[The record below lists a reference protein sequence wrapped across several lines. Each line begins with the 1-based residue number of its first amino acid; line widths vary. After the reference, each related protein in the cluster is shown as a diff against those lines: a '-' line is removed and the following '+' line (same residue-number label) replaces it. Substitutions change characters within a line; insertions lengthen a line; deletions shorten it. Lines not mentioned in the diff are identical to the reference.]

1 MLSRIQKAFPAF
13 RYKSYRLY
21 FLAQVISLSG
31 SWMQGV
37 AQGWLVF
44 QMTHSPYWVGLI
56 SALGLLP
63 LTFGGIFAGAIVDR
77 FPRKT
82 LFVWTQIALLIQA
95 LILAVLTITGHI
107 SPPIIATMAFLLG
120 ILNTL
125 DQPLRNTVVPELVPK
140 EALSSAIAL
149 NAGIFNTARA
159 TGPALAGIMILHFG
173 SAGAFIFNA
182 LTFVAPII
190 AFSFI
195 RIPNYTPTHHPH
207 PVKFITQ
214 GIKYVLSKELIK
226 TAMIQVAIT
235 AIFGW
240 SYVAIMPVVAEKV
253 FRQGASGLGLLH
265 SAAGLG
271 AILGAIIVSTTAK
284 KIKREY
290 RILAG
295 CLTFTIAIFFFT
307 LTRNFGLGLTFLFIS
322 GIGLILQNATLNST
336 VQHNVDGYIRGRV
349 MSIYLTM
356 WLGMAPFGNLQ
367 VGIISEH
374 FGAPF
379 ALRIGAIA
387 MLIFGVWTFIRLKQI
402 RVEEKQARKLLPA
415 PSKHHRPSIA

>member
-1 MLSRIQKAFPAF
+1 
-13 RYKSYRLY
+13 
-21 FLAQVISLSG
+21 
-31 SWMQGV
+31 MQGV

-44 QMTHSPYWVGLI
+44 QMTQSAYWLGLI

-63 LTFGGIFAGAIVDR
+63 ITFGGVFAGAIVDR

-82 LFVWTQIALLIQA
+82 LFIWTQIALMAQA
-95 LILAVLTITGHI
+95 FILAILTITGHI
-107 SPPIIATMAFLLG
+107 NPPIIATMAFLLG
-120 ILNTL
+120 IINTL

-149 NAGIFNTARA
+149 NAGIFNSARA

-182 LTFVAPII
+182 LTFIAPIL

-195 RIPNYTPTHHPH
+195 PIPNFTPTHHPH
-207 PVKFITQ
+207 PVKFIMQ
-214 GIKYVLSKELIK
+214 GVKYVLSKKLIK
-226 TAMIQVAIT
+226 AAMVQVAMT

-240 SYVAIMPVVAEKV
+240 SYVAIMPIVADKV
-253 FRQGASGLGLLH
+253 FHQGASGLGLLH

-271 AILGAIIVSTTAK
+271 AIVGAIIVSTTAK

-295 CLTFTIAIFFFT
+295 CLTFTIAIFAFT
-307 LTRNFGLGLTFLFIS
+307 LTRNFAFGLTFLFIS
-322 GIGLILQNATLNST
+322 GVGLILQNATLNST

-356 WLGMAPFGNLQ
+356 WLGMTPLGNLQ
-367 VGIISEH
+367 VGIISQH
-374 FGAPF
+374 LGAPF
-379 ALRIGAIA
+379 ALRLGAAALLLAGI
-387 MLIFGVWTFIRLKQI
+387 WTFFKLKQI
-402 RVEEKQARKLLPA
+402 RAEEKYSRKLLPA
-415 PSKHHRPSIA
+415 PSKRPAPIAA